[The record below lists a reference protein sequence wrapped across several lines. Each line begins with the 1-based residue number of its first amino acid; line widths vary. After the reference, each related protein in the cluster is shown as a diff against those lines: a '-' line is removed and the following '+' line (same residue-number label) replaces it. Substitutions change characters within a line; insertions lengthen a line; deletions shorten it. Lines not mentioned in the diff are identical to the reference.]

1 MKVKELYQKFEEKIP
16 SYLRESWDNDGV
28 MCCADGTAEIYR
40 ALVTLD
46 VTEEVVDYAI
56 ANKFDL
62 ILSHHPLIFRPL
74 GALNEDSHVARK
86 VIRLIKHDI
95 AVISLHTRAD
105 KVEGG
110 VNDTLCELIG
120 IKDAVPFGEGDL
132 GRIGT
137 LDEELN
143 MEDFSYMLKDLL
155 GCDGIWVADACIPI
169 QRVAVVG
176 GDGKDF
182 VKAALAAGADTYVS
196 GRLGYNIMTEAGE
209 MGINLVEAGHFF
221 TEQPVTSFFQSLLMR
236 MDPDMYVEILDSNVI
251 KLVY

>member
-1 MKVKELYQKFEEKIP
+1 MTVREVYNRLSARIPEE
-16 SYLRESWDNDGV
+16 LRESWDNDGL
-28 MCCADGTAEIYR
+28 MCASDDAREVRR

-56 ANKFDL
+56 ANHFDL

-74 GALNEDSHVARK
+74 AALNEDSHIARK
-86 VIRLIKHDI
+86 VIRLIKHDV

-110 VNDTLCELIG
+110 VNDMLCELIG
-120 IKDAVPFGEGDL
+120 IRNAVPFGEGDL
-132 GRIGT
+132 GRIGS

-155 GCDGIWVADACIPI
+155 GCDGIRVADACIPI

-176 GDGKDF
+176 GDGKGY
-182 VKAALAAGADTYVS
+182 VEAALAAGADTYVT
-196 GRLGYNIMTEAGE
+196 GRLGYNVMIEAGE
-209 MGINLVEAGHFF
+209 MGINLLEAGHFF

-236 MDPDMYVEILDSNVI
+236 MDPDMYVEVLDSNVI
-251 KLVY
+251 RLVY